1 MISGVHSMREVAAHL
16 GFHPRSL
23 RRALASEGTTFEAI
37 KDETRY
43 AVARELLSLTQLPA
57 ADVSM
62 SLGYGT
68 PSAFVHAF
76 RRWSGNA
83 PIQWRRRLGE
93 GHVDR

>member
-1 MISGVHSMREVAAHL
+1 MRAVAAHL
-16 GFHPRSL
+16 GFHPRAL

-37 KDETRY
+37 KDEIRY
-43 AVARELLSLTQLPA
+43 AVAQELLCLTQLPA

-76 RRWSGNA
+76 HRWSGTS
-83 PIQWRRRLGE
+83 PIRWRRRLGE
-93 GHVDR
+93 GQVDR